1 MESSCCWRADKSLGE
16 TGKGAELSDGGIRCP
31 DRGERVGVHD
41 DCVALFT
48 ESGTFDEAVL
58 QGAQVAASI
67 SIESRAT
74 EGLMAGGVLWNLLSV
89 SLGFVS
95 SGQLPACTGGAG
107 LKEDMIRVERVG
119 WIGPAGSSAAA
130 CPAARC

>member
-1 MESSCCWRADKSLGE
+1 MSGPW
-16 TGKGAELSDGGIRCP
+16 
-31 DRGERVGVHD
+31 ERVGVHD
-41 DCVALFT
+41 DCVTLFT

-89 SLGFVS
+89 SSGFAS
-95 SGQLPACTGGAG
+95 SGQ
-107 LKEDMIRVERVG
+107 D
-119 WIGPAGSSAAA
+119 
-130 CPAARC
+130 